1 MGRKRKEEQAEQIQK
16 VETNFQNSVEN
27 SDSSHTE
34 MREQELLDTADT
46 LENEKPSEK
55 ADISDVETSELK
67 PNEFVATGVAVK
79 LRDIHPHDSYGRAGF
94 RFNKTDVVEIPLD
107 VLSDG
112 KMLDLVDDPW
122 LEVTYLTD
130 K

>member
-1 MGRKRKEEQAEQIQK
+1 MGRKRKENQAEQIPK
-16 VETNFQNSVEN
+16 VETNLQNSGGN

-34 MREQELLDTADT
+34 MREQELDTADT
-46 LENEKPSEK
+46 VKNEKTSEK
-55 ADISDVETSELK
+55 PDVKTSELK
-67 PNEFVATGVAVK
+67 ANEFVATGVAVK

-94 RFNKTDVVEIPLD
+94 RFYKTDVVEMPLD
-107 VLSDG
+107 VLSDEQ
-112 KMLDLVDDPW
+112 MLDLVDDPW

>member
-1 MGRKRKEEQAEQIQK
+1 MGRKRKENQAEQIPK
-16 VETNFQNSVEN
+16 VETNLQNSGEN

-34 MREQELLDTADT
+34 MREQELDTADT
-46 LENEKPSEK
+46 VKNEKPSDK
-55 ADISDVETSELK
+55 PDVKTSELK
-67 PNEFVATGVAVK
+67 ANEFVATGVAVK

-107 VLSDG
+107 VLSDEQ
-112 KMLDLVDDPW
+112 MLDLVDDPW